1 MSDLNKIGLGDL
13 NNLPKGMEIPLINPT
28 QPQQIKENV
37 KLRDLNY
44 VNIILEKVRECK
56 DLDIEVENLTVNETQ
71 NTSNLLLNLK
81 IFKREV

>member
-1 MSDLNKIGLGDL
+1 MSDLGNL
-13 NNLPKGMEIPLINPT
+13 NNLPKGMEIPISPT
-28 QPQQIKENV
+28 IQQIKENV

-44 VNIILEKVRECK
+44 VNIILEKLRECK